1 MTIAWDRQMQPII
14 YPEKIPES
22 QIAVDIDFLNNFNS
36 ANGQN
41 RRQLANQ
48 MKELVWFNDLEEDR
62 MMRIM
67 ILEAMQVELIQDSD
81 SDALAQAQ
89 DFAWNV
95 IDFDK
100 NFIHLDI
107 KFTDPLN
114 ISFES
119 KDYITV
125 TFWDVELFKSYQG
138 IEVEF
143 GTQLNWKIQ
152 RQMTTS

>member
-1 MTIAWDRQMQPII
+1 
-14 YPEKIPES
+14 
-22 QIAVDIDFLNNFNS
+22 
-36 ANGQN
+36 
-41 RRQLANQ
+41 
-48 MKELVWFNDLEEDR
+48 

>member
-1 MTIAWDRQMQPII
+1 MTIAWDRQMRPIT
-14 YPEKIPES
+14 YPEKIPKS
-22 QIAVDIDFLNNFNS
+22 RIAVDIYLLDNFNS
-36 ANGQN
+36 TNGQS

-48 MKELVWFNDLEEDR
+48 MKEVVWFNDLEEDR

-100 NFIHLDI
+100 NFIILDI
-107 KFTDPLN
+107 KFADPSN

-119 KDYITV
+119 KEYIKV

-143 GTQLNWKIQ
+143 GTQLNWQIQ

>member
-1 MTIAWDRQMQPII
+1 MTIAWDRQMWPIT

-22 QIAVDIDFLNNFNS
+22 RIAVDIDLLNNFYS
-36 ANGQN
+36 VNGQS

-48 MKELVWFNDLEEDR
+48 IKEVVWFNDLEEDR

-89 DFAWNV
+89 EFAWNV
-95 IDFDK
+95 INFDK
-100 NFIHLDI
+100 NFIILDI